1 MNLELKSQSEYLFF
15 MNLKL
20 IFPLLLLT
28 FVSFSSASNARVM
41 CCPVKDKCAPKAD
54 KCSPQAQC
62 QPKDKCGPCPD
73 GLVETNKWWRW

>member
-1 MNLELKSQSEYLFF
+1 MKS
-15 MNLKL
+15 KL
-20 IFPLLLLT
+20 ILVAGLL
-28 FVSFSSASNARVM
+28 FAAFAFSPAQSRVM

-73 GLVETNKWWRW
+73 GLVETRKWMK

>member
-1 MNLELKSQSEYLFF
+1 MEYLFE
-15 MNLKL
+15 MNGKL
-20 IFPLLLLT
+20 LILSLFFSLFSLIMP
-28 FVSFSSASNARVM
+28 SFQAAEARVM

-73 GLVETNKWWRW
+73 GLIETRKWWPW